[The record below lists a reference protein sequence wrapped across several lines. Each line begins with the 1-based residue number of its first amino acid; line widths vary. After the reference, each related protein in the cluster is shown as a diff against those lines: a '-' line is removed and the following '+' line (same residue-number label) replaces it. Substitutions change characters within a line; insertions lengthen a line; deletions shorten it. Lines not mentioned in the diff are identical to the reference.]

1 MNEIDSV
8 FAKQCSLV
16 EVSYVEPS
24 ILGSLDIKS
33 MIPRSHGIR
42 TNDMKNVMYYL
53 QNDMYDDACY
63 FQRMTVLIQFGK
75 STDLTFHNSYR

>member
-1 MNEIDSV
+1 MNEADSL
-8 FAKQCSLV
+8 FAKVESLI

-42 TNDMKNVMYYL
+42 TNDMKNVMYDIQYV
-53 QNDMYDDACY
+53 MCY
-63 FQRMTVLIQFGK
+63 MKYVLCCVQYVCIMMHV
-75 STDLTFHNSYR
+75 TLMA